1 MLLVS
6 VKTVEVYEHIKIIP
20 GKQCPQICQKEQ
32 IEKCVTHL
40 PRPHSGGYL
49 SLQ

>member
-40 PRPHSGGYL
+40 PRPHSGVYL